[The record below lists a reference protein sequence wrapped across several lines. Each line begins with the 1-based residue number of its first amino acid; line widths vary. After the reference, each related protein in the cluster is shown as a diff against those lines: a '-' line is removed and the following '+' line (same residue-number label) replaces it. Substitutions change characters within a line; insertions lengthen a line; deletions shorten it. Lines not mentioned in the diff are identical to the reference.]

1 MNEPALV
8 DIVHELGVGRVQR
21 AGNRAGALAFGFLA
35 QVDQRDVG
43 PADQRLRLRGG
54 LRPAA
59 ARDLLLVQALVD
71 VGGHRHIHHLRV
83 GQVEA
88 RHQLGVF
95 LGVAHLKAR
104 IEAP

>member
-8 DIVHELGVGRVQR
+8 DIVHELGLGRVQR

-59 ARDLLLVQALVD
+59 ARTSSWCRPWWMLAGTATSIIFGL
-71 VGGHRHIHHLRV
+71 GRLRPV
-83 GQVEA
+83 ISWA
-88 RHQLGVF
+88 YSSASRT
-95 LGVAHLKAR
+95 
-104 IEAP
+104 